1 MSSKEKNKILT
12 WFSQKVR
19 VVGMHPQSF
28 EERWRIV
35 VSRVQLVSIFLVFL
49 LFFFGLFYAL
59 LFYTPLSYLLP
70 NDFSKQ
76 SRNELLEHHNQVRKY
91 EKVIAQQQ
99 QFIENFQQ
107 VILGEMDIDS
117 VYMLKE
123 DERTA
128 LPELDTN
135 LQRAEILLS
144 DQIER
149 REEEQSKEG
158 KKMLRDLFLLDP
170 VEGEM
175 SQNFHPERHLGVDVV
190 TKKDASVFACLEGVI
205 VHSGY
210 EDKDGWTVIIQ
221 HPNEIISAYKHLKS
235 VMKNA
240 GDFVKTGEII
250 GVVGNSGE
258 RSTGPHLHFEIWS
271 PNGSLNPNDYLSFG
285 K

>member
-1 MSSKEKNKILT
+1 MNKKEKNKILT

-28 EERWRIV
+28 EERWRVV

-49 LFFFGLFYAL
+49 LFFFGLFYAV

-70 NDFSKQ
+70 NDFSRQ
-76 SRNELLEHHNQVRKY
+76 SRSELLEHHNQVQKY

-99 QFIENFQQ
+99 HFIENFQD

-123 DERTA
+123 EDRTA

-144 DQIER
+144 DQMER
-149 REEEQSKEG
+149 REEEQSTEG
-158 KKMLRDLFLLDP
+158 KKMLRNLFLLDP
-170 VEGEM
+170 VEGEI
-175 SQNFHPERHLGVDVV
+175 SQNYHSERHLGVDVV
-190 TKKDASVFACLEGVI
+190 TKKDASVFACLEGVV

-210 EDKDGWTVIIQ
+210 EDKDGWTVIIK
-221 HPNEIISAYKHLKS
+221 HPNEILSAYKHLKS
-235 VMKNA
+235 VMKSA

-271 PNGSLNPNDYLSFG
+271 PNGPLNPNDYLSFG